1 MFELL
6 NNVIVTVKKVPSLSH
21 VPDQAIMAGFA
32 VLVIAL
38 LLFIALMLFASVD
51 FVATEKKEH
60 HAPDAHKLILDL
72 QKTLIQEMKGTAKQN
87 QLMINLTIIF
97 IVITILG
104 MLVTVAGPATTM
116 DFIKNLMSGVI
127 SWIKD
132 LRPAT
137 TR

>member
-1 MFELL
+1 MYEFL
-6 NNVIVTVKKVPSLSH
+6 NNVILTVKKVPSLSH
-21 VPDQAIMAGFA
+21 VPAQAIMAGF
-32 VLVIAL
+32 VIFIILV
-38 LLFIALMLFASVD
+38 LLFFAFLVFASVD

-104 MLVTVAGPATTM
+104 MIVTVAGPAATV
-116 DFIKNLMSGVI
+116 DFIKSSISGVI
-127 SWIKD
+127 S
-132 LRPAT
+132 RV
-137 TR
+137 RN